1 MEIDQEV
8 RARLEIEKHGLDAGR
23 ELEIRTDINN
33 KHSAKK
39 KMLLAG
45 WQRAKDENELIH
57 KQKDYRKYQKLFHQY
72 AYPLGNFKFRV
83 GESKTFASIET
94 T

>member
-1 MEIDQEV
+1 MELKHFGNGSKVFSTEEELYWENKLRTLKMEIDQEV

-45 WQRAKDENELIH
+45 W
-57 KQKDYRKYQKLFHQY
+57 
-72 AYPLGNFKFRV
+72 
-83 GESKTFASIET
+83 
-94 T
+94 